1 MTRLKAVPMAKDRTP
16 LEMSSML
23 RPLFDICGWD
33 GKVYNEGDM
42 SFDDKEKAPDD
53 KALAK
58 GLGPSKRLWDEF
70 VSHVSEAYP
79 PVTEAWGF
87 YKAWSLR
94 LKRKDRTIVYLLPGE
109 GGFRCAFVF
118 GGKATEAARRT
129 RLPKAVLREID
140 EAPVYAEGRGF
151 RLEVKTAKDVKTV
164 KTLAAIKMAN

>member
-1 MTRLKAVPMAKDRTP
+1 MGV
-16 LEMSSML
+16 
-23 RPLFDICGWD
+23 
-33 GKVYNEGDM
+33 M
-42 SFDDKEKAPDD
+42 SFDDKAKIPDE
-53 KALAK
+53 KALAR
-58 GLGPSKRLWDEF
+58 GLGAAKKLWDEC
-70 VSHVSEAYP
+70 VRHVSETYP

-94 LKRKDRTIVYLLPGE
+94 LKRKDRTVVYLLPGE

-151 RLEVKTAKDVKTV
+151 RLEVKTAKDVETV

>member
-1 MTRLKAVPMAKDRTP
+1 
-16 LEMSSML
+16 ML

-42 SFDDKEKAPDD
+42 SFDDKEKAPDE

-58 GLGPSKRLWDEF
+58 GLGPSKRLWDGF
-70 VSHVSEAYP
+70 VRHVSEAYP

-94 LKRKDRTIVYLLPGE
+94 LKRKDRTIVYLLPRE
-109 GGFRCAFVF
+109 GFFLCAFVF
-118 GGKATEAARRT
+118 GGKATEAARQAK
-129 RLPKAVLREID
+129 LPKAVLKAID

-151 RLEVKTAKDVKTV
+151 RLEVKTAKDVETMKA
-164 KTLAAIKMAN
+164 LAAIKMAN

>member
-1 MTRLKAVPMAKDRTP
+1 
-16 LEMSSML
+16 
-23 RPLFDICGWD
+23 
-33 GKVYNEGDM
+33 M

-53 KALAK
+53 KALTK
-58 GLGPSKRLWDEF
+58 GLGPSKRLWDEL
-70 VSHVSEAYP
+70 VRHVSGAYP

-118 GGKATEAARRT
+118 GGKATEAARQAK
-129 RLPKAVLREID
+129 LPKAVLKVID

-151 RLEVKTAKDVKTV
+151 RLDVRSERDLSV
-164 KTLAAIKMAN
+164 MNRLAAIKMAN

>member
-1 MTRLKAVPMAKDRTP
+1 
-16 LEMSSML
+16 
-23 RPLFDICGWD
+23 
-33 GKVYNEGDM
+33 M
-42 SFDDKEKAPDD
+42 SFEDKTIPPDD
-53 KALAK
+53 RSLAK
-58 GLGPSKRLWDEF
+58 GLGASKALWDEI
-70 VSHVSEAYP
+70 VRHIAVEYL

-129 RLPKAVLREID
+129 RLPKAVLTEID

-151 RLEVKTAKDVKTV
+151 RLEVKTAKDVETV